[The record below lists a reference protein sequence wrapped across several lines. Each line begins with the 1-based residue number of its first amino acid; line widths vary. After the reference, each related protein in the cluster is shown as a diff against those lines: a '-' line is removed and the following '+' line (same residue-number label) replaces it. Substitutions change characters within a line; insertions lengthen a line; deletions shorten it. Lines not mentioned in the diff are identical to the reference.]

1 MSRTIHEIMKKA
13 EGRYLT
19 SEESKKVMDAGR
31 EYERLLAISRLVE
44 QHESEIVRQTVERVF
59 QKFPKFHA
67 DRPQS
72 HEKAVRDISLVL
84 RYALLAMVNSDP
96 EMLREKLLYWLRT
109 ILKAMEFGDVTK
121 YTYETLQES
130 VTKALPQPD
139 AEEVN
144 KYVRIA
150 VEVLA

>member
-19 SEESKKVMDAGR
+19 AEEAKKVTDAGR
-31 EYERLLAISRLVE
+31 EYERLLAISRAVE
-44 QHESEIVRQTVERVF
+44 QHESDIVRTTVERVF

-67 DRPQS
+67 DRPNAF
-72 HEKAVRDISLVL
+72 EKAERDITMVL
-84 RYALLAMVNSDP
+84 RYAALAMVNSDP
-96 EMLREKLLYWLRT
+96 ELLREKVLYWLRT

-130 VTKALPQPD
+130 VTRALPKGD